1 MGCDEVKSEKYQTR
15 KSPPYHAGD
24 CKDLTKKG
32 KNGEYVSKP
41 DAKGIYKW
49 IKAGAT
55 GAAGAAGA
63 ATRKLKGGKT
73 YLIHDNGGRPYKVQ
87 VSGKTVEI
95 YKGEYVK
102 KANGSLDY
110 DSMDY
115 DKVLKSLT
123 AEKVYVGKSSC
134 GTSADLCGKPAV
146 GNTLLLHLTGK
157 KYMHIGRGLVE
168 FTMEDKVDDYFSLVG
183 NNDVPYPILLGTEN
197 VYFLLDNAY
206 YPRSA
211 FTAKMSKLDWEDAY
225 QYYYGFKDMATGEDV
240 KCSQTSV
247 AARNKCMKERGARV
261 KQMTKLYEKK
271 MKGVKIT
278 N

>member
-49 IKAGAT
+49 IKAGA
-55 GAAGAAGA
+55 AKAGAAGK
-63 ATRKLKGGKT
+63 TRKASGKF

-87 VSGKTVEI
+87 ISGKTVEI

-102 KANGSLDY
+102 KANGSIDY
-110 DSMDY
+110 NTTTMDY
-115 DKVLKSLT
+115 SKLLKRLS

-134 GTSADLCGKPAV
+134 GTSADLCGKPAI

-157 KYMHIGRGLVE
+157 KYMHIGHGITE
-168 FTMEDKVDDYFSLVG
+168 FTIDDKVDDYFSLVG

-225 QYYYGFKDMATGEDV
+225 QYYYGFKDMATGEKV
-240 KCSQTSV
+240 ECKQASLP
-247 AARNKCMKERGARV
+247 ARKNCMKERGDKV
-261 KQMTKLYEKK
+261 KEVTKRYEKK

>member
-15 KSPPYHAGD
+15 KSPPYHAKN

-49 IKAGAT
+49 IKAGA
-55 GAAGAAGA
+55 AGA
-63 ATRKLKGGKT
+63 ATRKLKGGKF
-73 YLIHDNGGRPYKVQ
+73 YLIHDNGGRPYRVEI
-87 VSGKTVEI
+87 SGKTVEI
-95 YKGEYVK
+95 YKGEYRRNLENTTAV
-102 KANGSLDY
+102 DY
-110 DSMDY
+110 ESMDY
-115 DKVLKSLT
+115 DKLLKKLT
-123 AEKVYVGKSSC
+123 VKEVYVGKSSC
-134 GTSADLCGKPAV
+134 GTSADLCGKAAI

-157 KYMHIGRGLVE
+157 KYMHIGHGIKE
-168 FTMEDKVDDYFSLVG
+168 FTIDDKVDDYFSLVG
-183 NNDVPYPILLGTEN
+183 NNDVPYPVLLGTEN

-225 QYYYGFKDMATGEDV
+225 QYYYGFKNLATGE
-240 KCSQTSV
+240 KLECKQASV
-247 AARNKCMKERGARV
+247 AARSKCMKERGDLV

-278 N
+278 K

>member
-1 MGCDEVKSEKYQTR
+1 VKSEKYQTR

-49 IKAGAT
+49 IKAGA
-55 GAAGAAGA
+55 AGK
-63 ATRKLKGGKT
+63 TRKASGKS

-115 DKVLKSLT
+115 SKLLKSLS

-134 GTSADLCGKPAV
+134 GTSADLCGKPAI
-146 GNTLLLHLTGK
+146 GNTLLLHLAGK
-157 KYMHIGRGLVE
+157 KYMHIGRGITE
-168 FTMEDKVDDYFSLVG
+168 FTIDDKVDDYFSLVG

-225 QYYYGFKDMATGEDV
+225 QYYYGFKDMATGE
-240 KCSQTSV
+240 KLECKQASV
-247 AARNKCMKERGARV
+247 AAQNKCMKERGDMV
-261 KQMTKLYEKK
+261 KRMTKLYEKK

-278 N
+278 K

>member
-15 KSPPYHAGD
+15 KSPSYHAAD
-24 CKDLTKKG
+24 CKGLTKKG

-49 IKAGAT
+49 TKG
-55 GAAGAAGA
+55 G
-63 ATRKLKGGKT
+63 ATRKAAGKS
-73 YLIHDNGGRPYKVQ
+73 YMIHDNGERPYKVQ
-87 VSGKTVEI
+87 VSGKNVQI
-95 YKGEYVK
+95 YKGEYK
-102 KANGSLDY
+102 NNGPSA
-110 DSMDY
+110 MDY
-115 DKVLKSLT
+115 SKLVKSVS
-123 AEKVYVGKSSC
+123 AEKVYIGKSTC
-134 GTSADLCGKPAV
+134 GGAADLCGKAAI

-157 KYMHIGRGLVE
+157 KYMHIGRGITE
-168 FTMEDKVDDYFSLVG
+168 FSIDDKVDDYFSLVG
-183 NNDVPYPILLGTEN
+183 NNDVPYPVLLGTEN

-211 FTAKMSKLDWEDAY
+211 FKAKMSKLDWEDAY
-225 QYYYGFKDMATGEDV
+225 QYYYGFKDLATGE
-240 KCSQTSV
+240 KIECKQASLP
-247 AARNKCMKERGARV
+247 ARKNCIKERGDKV